1 MELSIV
7 MCRQSEHKHSAFH
20 KMFDFDFKS
29 PICPLIEC
37 RNIMHTAFHSMFLQ
51 EGKGIKQ
58 LWLKIMSLQHSG
70 LFFEM
75 MFLHC

>member
-37 RNIMHTAFHSMFLQ
+37 RNIMHTAFHSMFLP
-51 EGKGIKQ
+51 EGKGI
-58 LWLKIMSLQHSG
+58 
-70 LFFEM
+70 
-75 MFLHC
+75 